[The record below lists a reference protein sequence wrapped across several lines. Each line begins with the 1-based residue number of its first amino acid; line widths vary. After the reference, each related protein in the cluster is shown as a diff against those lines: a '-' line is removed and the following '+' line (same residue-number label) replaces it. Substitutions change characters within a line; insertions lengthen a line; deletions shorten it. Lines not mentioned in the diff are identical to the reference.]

1 MNFAQRRWMYL
12 SLSVIIA
19 ICTGIGY
26 TWSVFQDPLIAY
38 FHWQL
43 TAASLIFTSQ
53 VAISTLTPIF
63 IGKYQAKIGTRRYLA
78 LGALIYGC
86 GLIGAGHAFNF
97 LTFYL
102 SFSIGVGIGIGMLY
116 PCLMGYAVQLIPER
130 RGLATGLIAGSFG
143 SGALVWAPIAVKLQ
157 AIVGILSVYTV
168 LGCSFIVIIISL
180 VLLLRAPD
188 INFKP
193 KVSAKITRKSY
204 SGTVEMNWHQM
215 VRTTKF
221 WMLLA
226 LFAIGTSSGLMIIGH
241 ASAILIENLGINATQ
256 AAFLVGIMSISNAS
270 GPIIWGTLSDS
281 LGRGKTLL
289 ILFAI
294 VTCSMFTLYFT
305 RSHTIFIC
313 AILITGFAYGGFAAL
328 IAPASADLFGTHHV
342 NVNYGFLYISFGL
355 GGTIGPQIG
364 AFSKSIAGHYTPGF
378 MIIASLCVVGMGL
391 AYRVFYVKPIQTA
404 VNHETSS
411 MVCSNE
417 K

>member
-1 MNFAQRRWMYL
+1 MNFAQQRWIYL
-12 SLSVIIA
+12 CLSVIIA

-26 TWSVFQDPLIAY
+26 TWSVFQDPLITY

-43 TAASLIFTSQ
+43 TSASLIFTSQ

-63 IGKYQAKIGTRRYLA
+63 IGKYQAKMGTRRYLA

-157 AIVGILSVYTV
+157 AMFGILSVYTIF
-168 LGCSFIVIIISL
+168 GCSFIIIIISL

-193 KVSAKITRKSY
+193 KVSAKVNRKSY

-221 WMLLA
+221 WMLLS

-241 ASAILIENLGINATQ
+241 ASAILIENLGI
-256 AAFLVGIMSISNAS
+256 
-270 GPIIWGTLSDS
+270 
-281 LGRGKTLL
+281 
-289 ILFAI
+289 
-294 VTCSMFTLYFT
+294 
-305 RSHTIFIC
+305 
-313 AILITGFAYGGFAAL
+313 
-328 IAPASADLFGTHHV
+328 LFGGRFRTH
-342 NVNYGFLYISFGL
+342 
-355 GGTIGPQIG
+355 
-364 AFSKSIAGHYTPGF
+364 
-378 MIIASLCVVGMGL
+378 
-391 AYRVFYVKPIQTA
+391 
-404 VNHETSS
+404 
-411 MVCSNE
+411 
-417 K
+417 

>member
-1 MNFAQRRWMYL
+1 MNFAQRRWIYL
-12 SLSVIIA
+12 ALSVIIA

-26 TWSVFQDPLIAY
+26 TWSVFQGPLIEY

-43 TAASLIFTSQ
+43 TSASLIFTSQ

-63 IGKYQAKIGTRRYLA
+63 IGKYQAHLGTRRYLA
-78 LGALIYGC
+78 LGAFIYGS

-97 LTFYL
+97 FTFYA

-130 RGLATGLIAGSFG
+130 RGLATGLMAGSFG
-143 SGALVWAPIAVKLQ
+143 SGAIVWAPIAVKLQ
-157 AIVGILSVYTV
+157 EVFGILSVYTIF
-168 LGCSFIVIIISL
+168 GCAFICIIICL

-188 INFKP
+188 VHFKP
-193 KVSAKITRKSY
+193 KISAKTSRKSY
-204 SGTVEMNWHQM
+204 SGAVEMNWHQM

-221 WMLLA
+221 WMLLS

-241 ASAILIENLGINATQ
+241 ASAIMIENLGINATQ
-256 AAFLVGIMSISNAS
+256 AAFLVGMMSISNAS
-270 GPIIWGTLSDS
+270 GPIVWGTLSDS

-305 RSHTIFIC
+305 HNHIIFIG
-313 AILITGFAYGGFAAL
+313 AILVTGFAYGGFAAL
-328 IAPASADLFGTHHV
+328 IAPASADLFGTLHV

-355 GGTIGPQIG
+355 GGTLGPQIG
-364 AFSKSIAGHYTPGF
+364 AMSKSVSGHYTPGF
-378 MIIASLCVVGMGL
+378 MIIASLCVIGMVL
-391 AYRVFYVKPIQTA
+391 AYNVFYGKPTKIVA
-404 VNHETSS
+404 KNETCS